1 MFRGHQAHMES
12 CCFISNGEFLSGSD
26 DGCVALWNTIRK
38 KPVFIAHSVHGSKTE
53 QDVAAGMDNA
63 ERPVTAAVEAWVGAV
78 AVCRNSD
85 LAASG
90 AGDGNVQ
97 LWELENS
104 NSSLRALHK
113 LPVVSYLLN
122 ALPLGFSGD
131 VFSLLCDFFSL
142 QISLQLSFCP
152 MWSLH
157 PVECNRMFW
166 GAFVPILSFS
176 LFEVNLSIDL
186 RFVPNVQEGFV
197 NSLAFAHS
205 GRFVLAGTGQVCNF
219 LAVEPFV
226 IWAVFIERKFL

>member
-26 DGCVALWNTIRK
+26 DGCVALWNTVRK

-53 QDVAAGMDNA
+53 QQVAADMDSA

-90 AGDGNVQ
+90 AGDGTVQ

-113 LPVVSYLLN
+113 LPVVSFLLDT
-122 ALPLGFSGD
+122 LPLGFSGD
-131 VFSLLCDFFSL
+131 IFCLLCDFFSF
-142 QISLQLSFCP
+142 QISPQLSFCP
-152 MWSLH
+152 VWCLH
-157 PVECNRMFW
+157 PVKYNRMFL

-186 RFVPNVQEGFV
+186 RFVPNLQEGFV

-226 IWAVFIERKFL
+226 IWVLSLGFWLS

>member
-26 DGCVALWNTIRK
+26 DGCVALWNTVRK

-53 QDVAAGMDNA
+53 QHVAADMDSA

-90 AGDGNVQ
+90 AGDGTVQ

-113 LPVVSYLLN
+113 LPVVSFLLDT
-122 ALPLGFSGD
+122 LPLGFSGD
-131 VFSLLCDFFSL
+131 IFCLLCDFFSC
-142 QISLQLSFCP
+142 QISPQLSFCP
-152 MWSLH
+152 VWSLH
-157 PVECNRMFW
+157 PVKYNRMFL

-186 RFVPNVQEGFV
+186 RFVPNLQEGFV

-205 GRFVLAGTGQVCNF
+205 GRFVLAGTGQVCNI
-219 LAVEPFV
+219 LAVQPFV
-226 IWAVFIERKFL
+226 IWVLSLGFWLF